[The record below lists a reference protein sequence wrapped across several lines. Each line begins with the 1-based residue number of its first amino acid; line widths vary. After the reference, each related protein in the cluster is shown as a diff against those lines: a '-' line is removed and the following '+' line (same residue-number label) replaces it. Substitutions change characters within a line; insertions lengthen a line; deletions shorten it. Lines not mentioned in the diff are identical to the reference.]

1 MYNLE
6 EADASPHLAAPR
18 TGRALAAA
26 VKPYAEEVRSKS
38 WWVLWS
44 TLIITAGLMTIA
56 GAAPWWPVS
65 LIASVVGGLSLVRL
79 FIVYHD
85 YIHGSILRGSTL
97 AKVVMYG
104 FGLFMMTPPNSWRR
118 YHNRHHNN
126 VGIIDGPEEGG
137 FPTMTTRSWREASR
151 GKRFVYRFSRHPLI
165 MLTAGLTIFF
175 FSVTVMPF
183 IRAPRIHWDSV
194 VSVLAFSASVAA
206 LSFFFGVDVAFFA
219 ILLPYAVGAATGA
232 YIFYVQ
238 HNFEGME
245 ILPRE
250 EWTLEQAALRSSG
263 YLKTGPIMEWFTG
276 AIGYHHIHH
285 LNRLIPFYRL
295 REAMDAVPELQEG
308 IVSTLHPR
316 DIWRS
321 FQLQLWDEELKRMV
335 TLREAARG

>member
-1 MYNLE
+1 MYVLE
-6 EADASPHLAAPR
+6 DADPSPHTTTPR
-18 TGRALAAA
+18 TGRELVAA
-26 VKPYAEEVRSKS
+26 VKPYAAEVRSTS

-44 TLIITAGLMTIA
+44 TLTIVVGLMMIAGL
-56 GAAPWWPVS
+56 APWWPVS
-65 LIASVVGGLSLVRL
+65 LVASVVAGLALVRL

-85 YIHGSILRGSTL
+85 YIHGSILRGSRL

-104 FGLFMMTPPNSWRR
+104 FGLLMMTPPNSWRR
-118 YHNRHHNN
+118 YHNRHHNH

-183 IRAPRIHWDSV
+183 VRAPRVHWDSV
-194 VSVLAFSASVAA
+194 LSVLSFGALTSLVGLLLGWDAA
-206 LSFFFGVDVAFFA
+206 CFA
-219 ILLPYAVGAATGA
+219 ILLPYAVGAAVGA

-263 YLKTGPIMEWFTG
+263 YLKTGPVMEWFTG

-295 REAMDAVPELQEG
+295 REAMDNVPELQEG

-321 FQLQLWDEELKRMV
+321 FQLQLWDEEQKRMV
-335 TLREAARG
+335 TLREAAQG